1 MLADI
6 ICQSTRFAHDVGELQ
21 VRWRIC
27 MTKLRL
33 LWVTGPGKIPAGG
46 QVPSVRCALYGPRPF
61 LSLMTWTVTR
71 GTKLDFGPH
80 QIGDVLATTG
90 AGEVALVG
98 CDGPLTAGWGVSAVL
113 EA

>member
-1 MLADI
+1 VSFGRSASVSFADDLD
-6 ICQSTRFAHDVGELQ
+6 SDA
-21 VRWRIC
+21 
-27 MTKLRL
+27 
-33 LWVTGPGKIPAGG
+33 
-46 QVPSVRCALYGPRPF
+46 
-61 LSLMTWTVTR
+61 

-80 QIGDVLATTG
+80 QIGDVFATTG